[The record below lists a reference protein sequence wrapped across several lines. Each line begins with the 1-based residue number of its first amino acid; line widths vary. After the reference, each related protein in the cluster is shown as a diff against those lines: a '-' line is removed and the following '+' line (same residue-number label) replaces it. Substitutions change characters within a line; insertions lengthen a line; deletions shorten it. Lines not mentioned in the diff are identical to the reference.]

1 LKNLEIKNPKITMT
15 NFIENQK
22 WRYATKKFDAAKKIS
37 AADLETLKDAI
48 QLSSSSYGLQ
58 LYKVFII
65 ENPEVRAQLQPASW
79 GQSQIVEASHLLVFA
94 NIVDVQDQHID
105 DYVQNIANTRGLT
118 VEDLKGYS
126 DFMKSKIVPLPVE
139 QKAVWTSKQT
149 YLALGNLLNAAAE
162 LKIDVTPMEGFE
174 PEKYNEILGLKALG
188 LNASLVAAVGYR
200 HEEDATQHYVKV
212 RKPKQE
218 LFITI

>member
-1 LKNLEIKNPKITMT
+1 MN
-15 NFIENQK
+15 NFIENQN
-22 WRYATKKFDAAKKIS
+22 WRYATKKFDATKKVS
-37 AADLETLKDAI
+37 TEDLETLKKAI

-65 ENPEVRAQLQPASW
+65 ENPEVRAQLQPFSW
-79 GQSQIVEASHLLVFA
+79 GQSQIVDASRLLVFA
-94 NIVDVQDQHID
+94 NIVNVQESHID
-105 DYVQNIANTRGLT
+105 AYVQNIADTRGLSI
-118 VEDLKGYS
+118 EDLKGYS

-174 PEKYNEILGLKALG
+174 PEKYNEILGLDKLG
-188 LNASLVAAVGYR
+188 LNASLVAAIGYR
-200 HEEDATQHYVKV
+200 HEEDATQHYAKV
-212 RKPKQE
+212 RKPIEE
-218 LFITI
+218 LFETI